1 MIPNTIFAAIDIET
15 TGLDVEQ
22 HEILDIAIVPLN
34 EDFTISVTMP
44 EFTARVRA
52 EHPETATVEALRVNG
67 LNPAVGKSKKE
78 VAKDFRQWLSD
89 CGIEKI
95 VPIAHNLEF
104 DMRFIRRTFPEESKV
119 FSRHGRDS
127 MLLALTVNDI
137 FRRETGEDKFSSVSL
152 RAVKDILNI
161 PGESCHHAL
170 EDAKD
175 AAHAYRKLT
184 ELLTQA

>member
-1 MIPNTIFAAIDIET
+1 MKEYGKKISRYLMKNKKGRFYCVAGVLYLLAILFVMNDAWLYQTPIVKVTKVVTI
-15 TGLDVEQ
+15 VE
-22 HEILDIAIVPLN
+22 
-34 EDFTISVTMP
+34 
-44 EFTARVRA
+44 
-52 EHPETATVEALRVNG
+52 
-67 LNPAVGKSKKE
+67 GKSKKE
-78 VAKDFRQWLSD
+78 VADEFRQWLFD

-95 VPIAHNLEF
+95 IPIAHNLDF
-104 DMRFIRRTFPEESKV
+104 DMRFIFRAFPAESKV

-127 MLLALTVNDI
+127 MRLALAVNDI
-137 FRRETGEDKFSSVSL
+137 FRRETGEDKFPSVSL

-161 PGESCHHAL
+161 SGESCHHAL

>member
-15 TGLDVEQ
+15 TGLDVEL

-34 EDFTISVTMP
+34 EDFTISATMP

-67 LNPAVGKSKKE
+67 LNPAEGKNKKE
-78 VAKDFRQWLSD
+78 VADEFRQWLFD

-95 VPIAHNLEF
+95 IPIAHNLDF
-104 DMRFIRRTFPEESKV
+104 DMRFIFRAFPAESKV

-127 MLLALTVNDI
+127 MRVLSSRLGRCQG
-137 FRRETGEDKFSSVSL
+137 RRTCLSETHGTFDAGVISCAFPKYRTSDFGFN
-152 RAVKDILNI
+152 LNR
-161 PGESCHHAL
+161 ERENH
-170 EDAKD
+170 KV
-175 AAHAYRKLT
+175 
-184 ELLTQA
+184 

>member
-15 TGLDVEQ
+15 TGLDVEL

-34 EDFTISVTMP
+34 EDFTISATMP

-67 LNPAVGKSKKE
+67 LNPAEGKNKKE
-78 VAKDFRQWLSD
+78 VADEFRQWLFD

-95 VPIAHNLEF
+95 IPIAHNLDF
-104 DMRFIRRTFPEESKV
+104 DMRFIFRAFPAESKV

-127 MLLALTVNDI
+127 MRLALAVNDI
-137 FRRETGEDKFSSVSL
+137 FRRETGEDKFPSVSL
-152 RAVKDILNI
+152 RAVKNILNI
-161 PGESCHHAL
+161 SGESCHHAL